1 MAGEDGFI
9 EVVDK
14 KSQPKPQRTNNRGS
28 QNQNNNNRRNN
39 NNNQNQNRNRNDNK
53 VKANIQSSTSKSKAS
68 NSSMAGMLNSKPAN
82 LGEVNYAS
90 SAMPRLDKKEV
101 LVEEVHVKKD
111 MTRSYELTRSP
122 PEGFQNDL
130 KRQYPSMDV
139 CVVNDIIFKEKALP
153 SLFLHFNVEHPKG
166 NSDWERAANL
176 TMVVQGITI
185 RLQAATQD
193 KTDAEGILI
202 PKFNRMIYATGVPFS
217 LARNPQI
224 IKDFLSEYVE
234 FDEEN
239 SFKMIYEDGMYRGQV
254 VVPVADYH
262 SVPPFSLNMPFFTM
276 NAFGSFEQV
285 PKATCKI
292 GLVCKGVDPSMKPSL
307 SQALN
312 QRKK

>member
-1 MAGEDGFI
+1 MARDDGFI

-14 KSQPKPQRTNNRGS
+14 KTQPKPQRTNNRGN
-28 QNQNNNNRRNN
+28 QNQNNRRNQNNQNNNR
-39 NNNQNQNRNRNDNK
+39 NQNQNKN
-53 VKANIQSSTSKSKAS
+53 VKANIQSSTSKSAPQK
-68 NSSMAGMLNSKPAN
+68 SSMAGMLNSKPAN
-82 LGEVNYAS
+82 LAAPVNYAGT
-90 SAMPRLDKKEV
+90 AMPKLDKKEV
-101 LVEEVHVKKD
+101 SIEEVHVKKD

-122 PEGFQNDL
+122 PEGFQTVL

-153 SLFLHFNVEHPKG
+153 SLFLHFNAEHPKG

-224 IKDFLSEYVE
+224 IKDFLSEFVE

-292 GLVCKGVDPSMKPSL
+292 GLVCKGVDPSMKPSA
-307 SQALN
+307 SQALG
-312 QRKK
+312 QRKR

>member
-1 MAGEDGFI
+1 MAKDDGFI

-14 KSQPKPQRTNNRGS
+14 KAQPKPLGQRNNNRG
-28 QNQNNNNRRNN
+28 
-39 NNNQNQNRNRNDNK
+39 NNNQNNRRSNNTQNRNNNRKDNNDKNI
-53 VKANIQSSTSKSKAS
+53 KANIQSSTSKS
-68 NSSMAGMLNSKPAN
+68 MAGMLNSKPSF
-82 LGEVNYAS
+82 LGDKPANYAG

-101 LVEEVHVKKD
+101 SIEEVHVKKD
-111 MTRSYELTRSP
+111 MTRSYELTRPP
-122 PEGFQNDL
+122 PEGFQSVL

-139 CVVNDIIFKEKALP
+139 CVVNDIVFKEKALP
-153 SLFLHFNVEHPKG
+153 SLFLHFNAEHPKG
-166 NSDWERAANL
+166 NSDHERAANL

-217 LARNPQI
+217 LARNPHI
-224 IKDFLSEYVE
+224 IKDFLADYVE

-254 VVPVADYH
+254 VVPVAEYL
-262 SVPPFSLNMPFFTM
+262 SAPPFQLSMPFFTM

-285 PKATCKI
+285 PNATCKI
-292 GLVCKGVDPSMKPSL
+292 GLTCKGLDATMKPNL
-307 SQALN
+307 SQALG
-312 QRKK
+312 QRNK

>member
-1 MAGEDGFI
+1 MAKDDGFI

-14 KSQPKPQRTNNRGS
+14 KSQPKPQRSNNRGN
-28 QNQNNNNRRNN
+28 NQNNRGRNNNQNRNN
-39 NNNQNQNRNRNDNK
+39 NNKNNNNENNNK
-53 VKANIQSSTSKSKAS
+53 NIKANVQSSTSK
-68 NSSMAGMLNSKPAN
+68 SMAGMLNSKPSF
-82 LGEVNYAS
+82 LGEKPANYAG

-101 LVEEVHVKKD
+101 SIEEVHVKKD
-111 MTRSYELTRSP
+111 MTRSYELTRPP
-122 PEGFQNDL
+122 PEGFQSVL

-153 SLFLHFNVEHPKG
+153 SLFLHFNAEHPKG
-166 NSDWERAANL
+166 NSDHERAANL

-224 IKDFLSEYVE
+224 IKDFLADYVE

-254 VVPVADYH
+254 VVPVAEYY
-262 SVPPFSLNMPFFTM
+262 SAPPFSLNMPFFTM
-276 NAFGSFEQV
+276 NAFGSFEEV
-285 PKATCKI
+285 PNATCKI
-292 GLVCKGVDPSMKPSL
+292 GLTCKGLDAAMKPSA
-307 SQALN
+307 SQALG

>member
-1 MAGEDGFI
+1 MAREDGFI

-14 KSQPKPQRTNNRGS
+14 KAQPKPQRTNNRGA

-39 NNNQNQNRNRNDNK
+39 NQNQNRNRNDKN
-53 VKANIQSSTSKSKAS
+53 VKANIQSSSTSKSAPTK
-68 NSSMAGMLNSKPAN
+68 SSMAGMLNSKPAN
-82 LGEVNYAS
+82 LGAPVNYAG
-90 SAMPRLDKKEV
+90 SAMPKLDKKEV
-101 LVEEVHVKKD
+101 SIEEVHVKKD

-122 PEGFQNDL
+122 PEGFQSVL

-153 SLFLHFNVEHPKG
+153 SLFLHFNAEHPKG

-224 IKDFLSEYVE
+224 IKDFLSEFVE

-239 SFKMIYEDGMYRGQV
+239 SF
-254 VVPVADYH
+254 
-262 SVPPFSLNMPFFTM
+262 
-276 NAFGSFEQV
+276 
-285 PKATCKI
+285 
-292 GLVCKGVDPSMKPSL
+292 
-307 SQALN
+307 
-312 QRKK
+312 